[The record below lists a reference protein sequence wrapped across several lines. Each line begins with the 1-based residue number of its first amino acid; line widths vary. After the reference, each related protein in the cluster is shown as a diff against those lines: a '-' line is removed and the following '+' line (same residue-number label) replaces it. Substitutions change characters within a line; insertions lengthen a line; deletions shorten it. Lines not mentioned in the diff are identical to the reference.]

1 MHDNER
7 SASVGSVIHASKT
20 FHGNFEYPM
29 LCLRRDHLPPSLLS
43 EKERDRERE
52 KGKWKEKRKQE
63 GGNKEKDQR
72 EEEREREGEVN
83 SRKFSHCLRTWKSF
97 VAISWK
103 MTIDSSSY
111 LAVELHLQRAFN
123 VNNCPLYTRIT
134 KTQGTGWTCL

>member
-1 MHDNER
+1 MR
-7 SASVGSVIHASKT
+7 AKL
-20 FHGNFEYPM
+20 HGNFEYPM

-43 EKERDRERE
+43 KKRERE
-52 KGKWKEKRKQE
+52 RRENEKKKENKREVTRKKIR
-63 GGNKEKDQR
+63 G
-72 EEEREREGEVN
+72 EREREVN

-123 VNNCPLYTRIT
+123 VNNCPLYIRIT
-134 KTQGTGWTCL
+134 KTQGTG